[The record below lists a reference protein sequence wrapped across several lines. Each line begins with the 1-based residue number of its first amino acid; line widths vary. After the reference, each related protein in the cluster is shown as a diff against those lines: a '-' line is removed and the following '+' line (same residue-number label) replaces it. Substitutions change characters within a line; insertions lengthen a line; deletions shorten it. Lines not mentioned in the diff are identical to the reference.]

1 MTEKAGFSGSPNER
15 YNRKYLRP
23 IAKSVY
29 QTNKVIRLNGSLNS
43 AVNTT
48 MMDSNKAL

>member
-1 MTEKAGFSGSPNER
+1 MSEKAGFSGSPNDR

-29 QTNKVIRLNGSLNS
+29 QTNKVIRMNGSFNT
-43 AVNTT
+43 AVNST